1 MTTFEQEWAHIKAG
15 AATDVSTRLAS
26 ADGWGK
32 GGDSGGL
39 RSDKKAWTAAASG
52 VGTVKEIAKT
62 ARTELERGQK
72 NRGGFDPLAVL
83 PVIGPTAAPGSQC
96 IAAQREVYQSWKRYL
111 DDVTGRCD
119 ALKGRLEKAGQN
131 HYKNDKAVQDAFEA
145 LEKRYED
152 TPQVGGQSRG
162 R

>member
-1 MTTFEQEWAHIKAG
+1 MTAFEQEWARIKEG
-15 AATDVSTRLAS
+15 ASTDVSTRLAS
-26 ADGWGK
+26 ADGWSK
-32 GGDSGGL
+32 GGDSSGL

-52 VGTVKEIAKT
+52 VGTLKEIVKT
-62 ARTELERGQK
+62 ALTELERGQK
-72 NRGGFDPLAVL
+72 SPEGFDPLAVI

-96 IAAQREVYQSWKRYL
+96 VAAQREVYRSWKRYL
-111 DDVTGRCD
+111 DDVSGRCA